1 MKLKPLMV
9 LPPALFV
16 GLAILFWWGMNRQDP
31 NALPS
36 TMVGREAPA
45 VQLTQLGDSLPFT
58 DAVLKDGKA
67 KIVNFWASW
76 CVPCRAEAGNLAK
89 MAAAGVPI
97 YGVNYKDKPKDA
109 LKFLADVGDPYKAMG
124 ADAQGQMAL
133 NWGVYGVP
141 ESFVIDRHGRVVLR
155 FPGPI
160 TEDILKSTIRPALQ
174 KAATD

>member
-1 MKLKPLMV
+1 
-9 LPPALFV
+9 
-16 GLAILFWWGMNRQDP
+16 
-31 NALPS
+31 
-36 TMVGREAPA
+36 
-45 VQLTQLGDSLPFT
+45 
-58 DAVLKDGKA
+58 
-67 KIVNFWASW
+67 
-76 CVPCRAEAGNLAK
+76 